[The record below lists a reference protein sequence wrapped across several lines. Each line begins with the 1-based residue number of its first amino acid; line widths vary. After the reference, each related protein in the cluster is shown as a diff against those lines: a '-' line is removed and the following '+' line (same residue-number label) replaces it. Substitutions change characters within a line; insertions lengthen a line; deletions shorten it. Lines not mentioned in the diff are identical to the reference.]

1 MERSVAYQEASKM
14 SSYERDVVEAPDYYT
29 AIAFRGRNQ
38 FERREA
44 PDMEATLAAAAE
56 IYEDRPIAIYA
67 VRGGRQAMIGT
78 WRP

>member
-1 MERSVAYQEASKM
+1 
-14 SSYERDVVEAPDYYT
+14 
-29 AIAFRGRNQ
+29 
-38 FERREA
+38 
-44 PDMEATLAAAAE
+44 MEATLAAAAE